1 MLTAYWR
8 RPWLERRLDPAWT
21 LGFSG
26 GSRLPVDVREDDEA
40 YHISAAVPGLKAEQV
55 EIQVL
60 DDVVT
65 LRVRSKAEADESPA
79 YLLREIHEGD
89 RERSFRL
96 PAPVDATKAEAVVE
110 NGLLRLDLPKADEV
124 RPKSIRVTGK

>member
-1 MLTAYWR
+1 MLTTYWR
-8 RPWLERRLDPAWT
+8 RPWLARRMDPAWT
-21 LGFSG
+21 LGYSG
-26 GSRLPVDVREDDEA
+26 GSHLPVDVREDDQA

-55 EIQVL
+55 EVQVL

-65 LRVRSKAEADESPA
+65 LRIRPKVEADESPE

-96 PAPVDATKAEAVVE
+96 PAAVDAAKAEAVVE
-110 NGLLRLDLPKADEV
+110 DGMLRLDLPKADEV
-124 RPKSIRVTGK
+124 RPKSIRVTSK